1 MENINN
7 LIYEKAF
14 CSFDR
19 ALNPTERA
27 TNMIDFVNLVR
38 TKKNKTPFLNDFY
51 KRSLEMGFM
60 DYVWKLWGVT
70 SEEKKEKF
78 LIYSDFEA
86 IDKYFYFS
94 LKRIKEKPSK
104 TLENIEKF
112 ATHVLKD
119 FDVKKDNNVITI
131 EKIKEIMN
139 FLDNKYNFT
148 EKVYKDF
155 VPTFSILKFEN
166 PFYNSFTDVSLD
178 TKNKLYYHYI
188 IFNVKDNINP
198 IYVFLHEIGHTIH
211 YAITKNGNFIP
222 EKVLK
227 ELEKTGFKGIETIDN
242 YAKYEALA
250 DIFAM
255 GIMYNSPYADC
266 DPFVE
271 ISEKDKIIFNKIIE
285 DLFKFN

>member
-19 ALNPTERA
+19 TLNPTERA
-27 TNMIDFVNLVR
+27 SNMIDFVNLVR

-60 DYVWKLWGVT
+60 DYVWKLWGIT

-188 IFNVKDNINP
+188 IFNVKDNISP
-198 IYVFLHEIGHTIH
+198 TYVFLHEIGHTIH

>member
-27 TNMIDFVNLVR
+27 SNMIDFVNLVR

-60 DYVWKLWGVT
+60 DYVWKLWGIT

-166 PFYNSFTDVSLD
+166 PFYNSFTDISLD
-178 TKNKLYYHYI
+178 TKNKLCYHYI

-285 DLFKFN
+285 SLFKFN